1 MATKNVKAKDGRF
14 VETRLAGGTGAK
26 AARQGSEALLRR
38 AVLACL
44 LWEDLA
50 YQDGVSVTQNIA
62 SLIPQVD
69 PTSVAELAIECRVE
83 QKLRHV
89 PLFIVKEMCKHDSHK
104 SLVAD
109 VLPQIIRRPDEMC
122 EFLALY
128 WEKGKTPLAKQVKK
142 GLAKAFQ
149 RFDEYQLAKWN
160 KDSKT
165 VKLKD
170 VMLLVHPK
178 PNNPQQAAL
187 WGRLLKGELATPDT
201 WEVGMS
207 KAKTNEDKKNVWE
220 RLIQENK
227 LGASAL
233 LKNLRNMESVGVKPS
248 FIREALN
255 NANVDMILPMNYFS
269 AVKYAPAY
277 VREIE
282 NMMLKSCAQFPKM
295 KGHTIIVVDV
305 SGSMSAGLAS
315 KSEFTRMS
323 AGISMAVLAAEM
335 SESVTVYAT
344 AGSDMRGLHDTEKVR
359 PLRGFAL
366 ADEILKQANRLGGG
380 GIFTRQCLEYIATQE
395 IESPDRIIIFS
406 DSQDCDRGSNKTP
419 KPFGKYN
426 YIVDISS
433 HNRGIN
439 YNGVWTAEISGW
451 SENFLKYIA
460 AYELN

>member
-14 VETRLAGGTGAK
+14 VETRLAGGGGLK
-26 AARQGSEALLRR
+26 AANQGPEALLRR

-69 PTSVAELAIECRVE
+69 PLKVAALAIECRVE

-122 EFLALY
+122 EFLTLY

-142 GLAKAFQ
+142 GLAKSFQ
-149 RFDEYQLAKWN
+149 RFDEYQLAKWS
-160 KDSKT
+160 KDSKS

-178 PNNPQQAAL
+178 PNNPDQAAL

-207 KAKTNEDKKNVWE
+207 KAKTNEEKRNVWE
-220 RLIQENK
+220 RLMKEKK

-233 LKNLRNMESVGVKPS
+233 LKNLRNMESVDVKPS
-248 FIREALN
+248 LIRAALAG
-255 NANVDMILPMNYFS
+255 ANTDMILPMNYFS
-269 AVKYAPAY
+269 AVKYAPNY

-282 NMMLKSCAQFPKM
+282 SMMLQSCAQFPKL
-295 KGHTIIVVDV
+295 KGHTVIVVDV
-305 SGSMSAGLAS
+305 SGSMSASVSS
-315 KSEFTRMS
+315 KSEFNRMD
-323 AGISMAVLAAEM
+323 AGVSMAVLAAEM
-335 SESVTVYAT
+335 SESVSIYLT
-344 AGSDMRGLHDTEKVR
+344 AGSMSTHETKRVK
-359 PLRGFAL
+359 PSRGFGL
-366 ADEILKQANRLGGG
+366 VETISNMGRLGGG
-380 GIFTRQCLEYIATQE
+380 GIFTRQCLEYINTQE
-395 IESPDRIIIFS
+395 KEKPDRVIVFS
-406 DSQDCDRGSNKTP
+406 DSQDCDRFDRTP

-460 AYELN
+460 AYESN

>member
-1 MATKNVKAKDGRF
+1 MAAKNVKAKDGRF
-14 VETRLAGGTGAK
+14 VETRLAGGAGAK
-26 AARQGSEALLRR
+26 AARQDSEGLLRR

-50 YQDGVSVTQNIA
+50 YQDGVSVTENIA
-62 SLIPQVD
+62 SLVPQVD
-69 PTSVAELAIECRVE
+69 PARVAELAIECRVE

-89 PLFIVKEMCKHDSHK
+89 PLFIAKEMCKHSSHK
-104 SLVAD
+104 TLVGD
-109 VLPQIIRRPDEMC
+109 LLPQIIRRPDELC

-160 KDSKT
+160 RDSKT
-165 VKLKD
+165 IKLRD

-178 PNNPQQAAL
+178 PNNPEQAAL
-187 WGRLLKGELATPDT
+187 WGRLLKDELATPDT

-207 KAKTNEDKKNVWE
+207 KTKSITEKKNLWE
-220 RLIQENK
+220 RLIEENK
-227 LGASAL
+227 LGSFAL

-255 NANVDMILPMNYFS
+255 KANVDMILPMNYFS
-269 AVKYAPAY
+269 AVKYAPTY

-282 NMMLKSCAQFPKM
+282 NMMLRSCAQFPKM

-305 SGSMSAGLAS
+305 SGSMSANIAS

-344 AGSDMRGLHDTEKVR
+344 AGSDLKKLHCTAKVR

-366 ADEILKQANRLGGG
+366 ADEILKHARELGGG
-380 GIFTRQCLEYIATQE
+380 GIFTRQCLEYISTQE
-395 IESPDRIIIFS
+395 KEKPDRIIIFS
-406 DSQDCDRGSNKTP
+406 DSQDCDYSDKKTP
-419 KPFGKYN
+419 KPFGKHN

-439 YNGVWTAEISGW
+439 YNNVWTAEISGW

-460 AYELN
+460 AYEMN

>member
-14 VETRLAGGTGAK
+14 VETRLAGDTGLK
-26 AARQGSEALLRR
+26 AARQDSEALLRR

-50 YQDGVSVTQNIA
+50 YQEGVSVTENIA
-62 SLIPQVD
+62 QLVPKVD
-69 PTSVAELAIECRVE
+69 AATVAKLAIECRVE

-89 PLFIVKEMCKHDSHK
+89 PLFIAKEMCKHDSHK
-104 SLVAD
+104 GFVGDL
-109 VLPQIIRRPDEMC
+109 LPQIIRRPDELC

-160 KDSKT
+160 RDSKT
-165 VKLKD
+165 VKLRD

-178 PNNPQQAAL
+178 PNNPEQAAL
-187 WGRLLKGELATPDT
+187 WGRLLKDELATPDT
-201 WEVGMS
+201 WEVGIS
-207 KAKTNEDKKNVWE
+207 KARNITEKKNLWE

-255 NANVDMILPMNYFS
+255 KANVDMILPMNYFS
-269 AVKYAPAY
+269 AAKYAPTY

-305 SGSMSAGLAS
+305 SGSMGASLAS

-344 AGSDMRGLHDTEKVR
+344 AGSDSKGLHDTAKVR

-366 ADEILKQANRLGGG
+366 ADEILKQANKLGGG
-380 GIFTRQCLEYIATQE
+380 GIFTRQCLEYISTKETEA
-395 IESPDRIIIFS
+395 PDRIIIFS
-406 DSQDCDRGSNKTP
+406 DSQDCDRSGNKTP
-419 KPFGKYN
+419 TPFGKYN

-439 YNGVWTAEISGW
+439 YDGVWTAEISGW

-460 AYELN
+460 AYEMN

>member
-1 MATKNVKAKDGRF
+1 MATKNAKAKDGRF
-14 VETRLAGGTGAK
+14 VETRLAGGSGAK
-26 AARQGSEALLRR
+26 AARQDSEALLRR
-38 AVLACL
+38 AVLVCL

-50 YQDGVSVTQNIA
+50 YQDGVSVTENIA

-69 PTSVAELAIECRVE
+69 PVKVAELAVECRVE
-83 QKLRHV
+83 QKLRHI
-89 PLFIVKEMCKHDSHK
+89 PLFIAKEMCKHDSHK

-165 VKLKD
+165 VKLRD

-178 PNNPQQAAL
+178 PNNPEQAAL
-187 WGRLLKGELATPDT
+187 WGRLLKDELATPDT

-207 KAKTNEDKKNVWE
+207 KTKSITEKKNLWE

-227 LGASAL
+227 LGSFAL

-248 FIREALN
+248 SIREALN
-255 NANVDMILPMNYFS
+255 KANVDMILPMNYFS
-269 AVKYAPAY
+269 AVKYAPTY

-282 NMMLKSCAQFPKM
+282 NMMLRSCAQFPKM

-305 SGSMSAGLAS
+305 SGSMSANLAS

-344 AGSDMRGLHDTEKVR
+344 AGSDMTRLHDTAKVR

-366 ADEILKQANRLGGG
+366 ADEILKKAEKLGGG

-395 IESPDRIIIFS
+395 KEQPDRIIIFS
-406 DSQDCDRGSNKTP
+406 DSQDCDRSGNKTP
-419 KPFGKYN
+419 KPFGKHN

-460 AYELN
+460 AYEMN